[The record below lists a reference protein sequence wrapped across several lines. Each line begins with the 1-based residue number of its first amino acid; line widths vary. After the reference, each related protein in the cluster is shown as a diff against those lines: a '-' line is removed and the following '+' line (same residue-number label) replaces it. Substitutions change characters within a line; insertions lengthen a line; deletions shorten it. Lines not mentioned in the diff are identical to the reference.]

1 MIIVNGH
8 LTIDPAQRDA
18 AEAAIADAVAATR
31 AEPGNVDYRF
41 SADLA
46 DPNRINM
53 VEIWEDQAAID
64 AHMGTEHLA
73 AFMAAIGPCVAGS
86 VSITSYDIASS
97 TTLL

>member
-18 AEAAIADAVAATR
+18 AEAAIAAAVAATR

-46 DPNRINM
+46 EPNRINM
-53 VEIWEDQAAID
+53 VEIWQDQAAVD
-64 AHMGTEHLA
+64 AHMGTDHLA
-73 AFMAAIGPCVAGS
+73 AFMAAIGPCVSGS
-86 VSITSYDIASS
+86 VSITSYDVSGS

>member
-8 LTIDPAQRDA
+8 LTIDPAQRDTA
-18 AEAAIADAVAATR
+18 LAAIADAVAATR
-31 AEPGNVDYRF
+31 AETGNVDYRF

-46 DPNRINM
+46 DPDRINM

>member
-18 AEAAIADAVAATR
+18 AVAAIADAVAATR
-31 AEPGNVDYRF
+31 AEPGNIDYRF

-86 VSITSYDIASS
+86 VSITSYDIAGS

>member
-18 AEAAIADAVAATR
+18 AEAAIAAAVAATR

-46 DPNRINM
+46 EPIGGDGHVLGLRGL
-53 VEIWEDQAAID
+53 ER
-64 AHMGTEHLA
+64 LA
-73 AFMAAIGPCVAGS
+73 AAPLRLNRS
-86 VSITSYDIASS
+86 RRVS
-97 TTLL
+97 

>member
-18 AEAAIADAVAATR
+18 ALAAIADAVAATR

-46 DPNRINM
+46 DPDRINM

-64 AHMGTEHLA
+64 AHMTTEHLA

>member
-8 LTIDPAQRDA
+8 LTIDPAQREA
-18 AEAAIADAVAATR
+18 AEAAIAEAVAATR

-41 SADLA
+41 STDLA

-64 AHMGTEHLA
+64 AHMATEHLA
-73 AFMAAIGPCVAGS
+73 GFMAAIGPCVAGS
-86 VSITSYDIASS
+86 VSLTSYDIASS

>member
-31 AEPGNVDYRF
+31 AEPGNIDYRF

-46 DPNRINM
+46 DPGRINM

-64 AHMGTEHLA
+64 AHMGTDHLA
-73 AFMAAIGPCVAGS
+73 AFMTAIGPCVAGS

-97 TTLL
+97 TTLM

>member
-1 MIIVNGH
+1 VIIVNGH
-8 LTIDPAQRDA
+8 LTIDPAQREA

-31 AEPGNVDYRF
+31 AEPGNLDYRF

-46 DPNRINM
+46 EPGRINM

-64 AHMGTEHLA
+64 AHMGTDHLA

-97 TTLL
+97 TTLI

>member
-18 AEAAIADAVAATR
+18 AVAAIADAVAATR
-31 AEPGNVDYRF
+31 AEPGNIDYRF

-53 VEIWEDQAAID
+53 VEIWQDQAAVD
-64 AHMGTEHLA
+64 SHMGTEHLA

-86 VSITSYDIASS
+86 VSITSYEVAGS